1 MSFSDKTRTLEFLL
15 ELILTENTG
24 PAEELC
30 QRIYVS
36 VPTLHRYIS
45 DLRELGHQIEY
56 SRCRQTYFLIK
67 K

>member
-1 MSFSDKTRTLEFLL
+1 MNYSTKEKTLEFLL
-15 ELILTENTG
+15 ELITNENTG

-30 QRIYVS
+30 QRIFVS
-36 VPTLHRYIS
+36 VPTLHRYLS
-45 DLRELGHQIEY
+45 DLRDLGHQIEY